1 MEKYIGCGKFSKY
14 YYYIL
19 LTFLFEFLNDFIY
32 GFNYINYLGEAK
44 LIDTNTQKYFSW
56 HHIIHQ
62 IFNYFGT
69 FIFSFC
75 FYKYEIYL
83 LKRDLNKNS
92 PPRNPKKD
100 LLGISLIHND
110 LEEYQSNKNIMPCL
124 IISFIW
130 VLEELSID
138 IYSYALKDLDFWM
151 VELIIITYL
160 NAYMFKI
167 QIYKHQ
173 KCAIWF
179 TTFPCFLKVL
189 TIILSLFDENKEI
202 IPILYNVK
210 RIFIPIGIIIYLI
223 LITLRSYVNT
233 KIKYFMDFKYISSSK
248 LLMYYGLMGLSVCII
263 ICTITTFVPCHKSN
277 TEIEIFD
284 YICKVPY
291 NNTDNIKSN
300 KQYLE
305 SFIFYFKT
313 FSGEMSDDFSP
324 IEILYEIII
333 IISGIITFFFQKYFS
348 ILVIK
353 HLTPVHLIISV
364 PIFYFCQKITLVIW
378 NYCKDELYDHS
389 GLKFINIK
397 FVIDIFGDCFSFF
410 EFLIYLEIIELKF
423 YKMNLNVKKNIQRRS
438 FGESYGIEGIEEKS
452 TINNNE
458 NQEEDEEEEDQSDT
472 DGELTLN

>member
-1 MEKYIGCGKFSKY
+1 MEKYLGFGKFSKY

-19 LTFLFEFLNDFIY
+19 LTFFFEFLNDLLY
-32 GFNYINYLGEAK
+32 GFNYLNYLGEAK

-75 FYKYEIYL
+75 FYKYEIYSF
-83 LKRDLNKNS
+83 KKDLNRNS
-92 PPRNPKKD
+92 PPHILNKD

-110 LEEYQSNKNIMPCL
+110 LEAYESNHNIMPCL
-124 IISFIW
+124 IITFIW
-130 VLEELSID
+130 VLEELCID

-160 NAYMFKI
+160 NSYMFKK

-179 TTFPCFLKVL
+179 TTFPCLLKIL
-189 TIILSLFDENKEI
+189 TIILSLFDNNKEI
-202 IPILYNVK
+202 IPILYNVH

-233 KIKYFMDFKYISSSK
+233 KIKYFMDFKYISQSK
-248 LLMYYGLMGLSVCII
+248 LLMYYGLMGLSICTI
-263 ICTITTFVPCHKSN
+263 ICIITTFVPCHN
-277 TEIEIFD
+277 TNPEIEISD
-284 YICKVPY
+284 YICKIPF
-291 NNTDNIKSN
+291 NNTNYTKSN
-300 KQYLE
+300 EQYLDN
-305 SFIFYFKT
+305 FIIYFKT
-313 FSGEMSDDFSP
+313 FSGKISEDYSS

-333 IISGIITFFFQKYFS
+333 IISGVITFFFQKYFA

-364 PIFYFCQKITLVIW
+364 PLFYFFQKIVLVIW
-378 NYCKDELYDHS
+378 NYYKKELHDHS
-389 GLKFINIK
+389 GIKFIHVK
-397 FVIDIFGDCFSFF
+397 FIIDIFSDIFSIF
-410 EFLIYLEIIELKF
+410 EFLIYLEIIELKCC
-423 YKMNLNVKKNIQRRS
+423 KMNINVKTNIQRRS
-438 FGESYGIEGIEEKS
+438 FGESYGINKNKEQPS
-452 TINNNE
+452 INNNE
-458 NQEEDEEEEDQSDT
+458 NEEEDEEEEDESDT
-472 DGELTLN
+472 QGDLTLN